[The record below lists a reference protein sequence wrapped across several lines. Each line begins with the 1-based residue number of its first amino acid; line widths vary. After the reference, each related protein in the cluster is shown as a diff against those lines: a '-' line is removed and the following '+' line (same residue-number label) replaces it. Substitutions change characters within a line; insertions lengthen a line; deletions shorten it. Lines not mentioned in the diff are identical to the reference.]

1 MTLAGAIEALEHAG
15 SALRAGQGGLL
26 LLHGPRGVGISHL
39 VNAWAYRNREEF
51 LVARTAASSL
61 NPTPYAPWRRVLSEI
76 DALWAP
82 GTTVT
87 IDPMSGRSLA
97 RRLVETVRSAGAP
110 TVIII
115 DDWDE
120 ADPGSQRVVE
130 LLDAEMQLENL
141 LVVLAADV
149 RASRA
154 SSTRPKWPARRIFSV
169 LVTGPSQRDV
179 TEILGQRYPGA
190 PADKLGAASGAL
202 IATCG
207 HNLAAILVWL
217 RHLEAQHLVIDV
229 VNVIA
234 HEAHPSIELADLLVD
249 PVLAGAPSR
258 VIAQL
263 VEKLGDGERLAL
275 GAWMLAPDL
284 SAATVCEL
292 VDIPGDALDAAV
304 RAGHHLGLIA
314 TVWTPAREVHSLVSE
329 AIWSSL
335 FATDMRRVHL
345 ALARHY
351 LTRNESLT
359 AVEHFL
365 RAGPESPIPE
375 LVEALQR
382 GLVEATLWR
391 SHDQIE
397 AISSLI
403 SQVAGGVDRRD
414 VGADDGD
421 RQVLDDAEREMAAVV
436 EKFVSA
442 LSQGD
447 LRLINDQV
455 GAATAIA
462 DRADSHHLVLW
473 AWQLRA
479 VQALLAGDQ
488 GTLEHCSQLVLG
500 RRRLGVDHTQLPV
513 EFWTEFVRA
522 QLSGEWSGETAVN
535 GPRIEAAYL
544 AVQRGDGVGLSRW
557 LEGYGEVLLAA
568 ASDADN
574 VFSLVMTAE
583 IVAATGDREQS
594 ARLLEKLRI
603 HSHRLAVHPE
613 GRAVLLPVASAAADL
628 AEVLGDFEESHHFQL
643 VATEVAER
651 VGAQWMIVA
660 VADAATQRLVRRLG
674 LSDRELAVARL
685 ISQGLGMGEIA
696 EQLSYSPST
705 IRRVVA
711 QLQSLLEVRDRRG
724 LRVRLREVG
733 IAAVGP
739 APAARI

>member
-1 MTLAGAIEALEHAG
+1 MTLAGALEALDHAG

-51 LVARTAASSL
+51 LVVRTAARSL
-61 NPTPYAPWRRVLSEI
+61 NPAPYAPWRKVLSEI

-82 GTTVT
+82 GATMT
-87 IDPMSGRSLA
+87 IDPMSGRALA

-110 TVIII
+110 TVIVI

-149 RASRA
+149 RASRV
-154 SSTRPKWPARRIFSV
+154 SSTRPKWPTRRIFSV
-169 LVTGPSQRDV
+169 LVTGPSQGDV
-179 TEILGQRYPGA
+179 AEILSQRYPGA
-190 PADKLGAASGAL
+190 PAEKLGAAATAL

-217 RHLEAQHLVIDV
+217 RHLEAQHLMVDV
-229 VNVIA
+229 VNLIA
-234 HEAHPSIELADLLVD
+234 PEDHGPVELAEGSAD
-249 PVLAGAPSR
+249 PISAGAPSR

-263 VEKLGDGERLAL
+263 VEKLDDGERLAL
-275 GAWMLAPDL
+275 GVWMLGADL

-292 VDIPGDALDAAV
+292 VDIPGARLDAAV
-304 RAGHHLGLIA
+304 RSGHHLGLIA

-329 AIWSSL
+329 AIWSSMSAADL
-335 FATDMRRVHL
+335 RRFHL
-345 ALARHY
+345 ALARYH
-351 LTRNESLT
+351 LTRNGSLT

-365 RAGPESPIPE
+365 RAGPEAPIPE
-375 LVEALQR
+375 LVEALHG
-382 GLVEATLWR
+382 GLAEATRWR

-397 AISSLI
+397 AISTLI
-403 SQVAGGVDRRD
+403 SQIAGAVDRHD
-414 VGADDGD
+414 VGVVEGESQA
-421 RQVLDDAEREMAAVV
+421 LDDAERELASVV
-436 EKFVSA
+436 EKLVSA

-447 LRLINDQV
+447 QRLLADQV

-462 DRADSHHLVLW
+462 DRADSHHLVQW

-488 GTLEHCSQLVLG
+488 ETLQHCSQLVVG
-500 RRRLGVDHTQLPV
+500 RRRLGADSTQLPV
-513 EFWTEFVRA
+513 ELWTEFVMA
-522 QLSGEWSGETAVN
+522 QLSGDWSGEITVN
-535 GPRIEAAYL
+535 GPRIEVAYL
-544 AVQRGDGVGLSRW
+544 ALRRGDLVGVSRW
-557 LEGYGEVLLAA
+557 LEGHEGVLLAA
-568 ASDADN
+568 SSDADD
-574 VFSLVMTAE
+574 VFSLVMAAE
-583 IVAATGDREQS
+583 IVAASGDRGQA
-594 ARLLEKLRI
+594 ARLLEKLRG

-613 GRAVLLPVASAAADL
+613 GRAVLLPAASAAANL
-628 AEVLGDFEESHHFQL
+628 AEVLGDYEESHHFQL
-643 VATEVAER
+643 IATQVAER
-651 VGAQWMIVA
+651 VGAQWMIAA
-660 VADAATQRLVRRLG
+660 VADAAAQRLVRRLG
-674 LSDRELAVARL
+674 LSDRELAVAHL
-685 ISQGLGMGEIA
+685 ISQGLGMSEIA

-724 LRVRLREVG
+724 LRVRLQEVG
-733 IAAVGP
+733 LAVIEPASAAE
-739 APAARI
+739 I